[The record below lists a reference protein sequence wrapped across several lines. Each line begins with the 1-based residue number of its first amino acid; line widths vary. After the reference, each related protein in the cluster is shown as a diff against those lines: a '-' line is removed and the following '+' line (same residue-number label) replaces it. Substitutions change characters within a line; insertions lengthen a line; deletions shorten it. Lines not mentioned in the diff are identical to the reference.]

1 MSLLLSF
8 MKALK
13 ILCIWASVLLL
24 FATSH
29 KLQAQDRPAGDVW
42 SLQGCIDYAIK
53 QNITIQQSDLQI
65 QIDENNYLQSK
76 INRYPDLNGFAN
88 QQFSSGRSIDPFS
101 NQFVNR
107 TINSNNFSLS
117 SSITIFD
124 GFRISNTI
132 KRNQINVNLSRL
144 SAEQARYDVS
154 LNIAL
159 AYLNILLNQELLA
172 VAQQNVISTQTQ
184 LERTQKLFDAGAV
197 AENNLIDLKATLANN
212 ELAVVNAENSIM
224 ISSLNLQQLM
234 NLEVS
239 PNFQVEPVNVDA
251 LEVTDFAES
260 SQQIYQTAEG
270 FLPNIRQ
277 AELAIERDD
286 YNIEIAK
293 SGRYPTLSAN
303 ASVFTGY
310 SSAGA
315 TRFTRVLTGSETQEI
330 GFLTGDPN
338 VTVSSLFPVSSLV
351 ESPYTFFPQ
360 LGDNIRQQVGFS
372 LSIPIFNR
380 WQVKNQINNAGIGKK
395 ITELSARNARIQLR
409 QTIEQAYV
417 DAKSALNTYRARE
430 RQVEALTLT
439 YDNTKIRYEAGAA
452 NVVDFNLAKITLDN
466 AKSDLV
472 RAKYDYLFRE
482 KVLDFYQNK
491 PLSFD

>member
-1 MSLLLSF
+1 

-13 ILCIWASVLLL
+13 FLSVCLIAFILCLHAHS
-24 FATSH
+24 A
-29 KLQAQDRPAGDVW
+29 QAQDQPTAKNWG
-42 SLQGCIDYAIK
+42 LQDCIDYAIK

-65 QIDENNYLQSK
+65 QVDENNYLQSK
-76 INRYPDLNGFAN
+76 ASRYPDLNGFAN
-88 QQFSSGRSIDPFS
+88 QQFNSGRSIDPFS
-101 NQFVNR
+101 NQFVTK
-107 TINSNNFSLS
+107 TINSNNFSLNT
-117 SSITIFD
+117 SITLFN
-124 GFRISNTI
+124 GFRIDNTI

-159 AYLNILLNQELLA
+159 AYLNILLNQELLS
-172 VAQQNVISTQTQ
+172 VTRQNVLSTQTQ
-184 LERTQKLFDAGAV
+184 LDRTQKLFDAGAV
-197 AENNLIDLKATLANN
+197 AENDLIDLKATLANN

-239 PNFQVEPVNVDA
+239 PDFEIVPVEIDA
-251 LEVTDFAES
+251 LEVNDFNET

-270 FLPNIRQ
+270 FLPSIRQ
-277 AELAIERDD
+277 AELAVERDE

-293 SGRYPTLSAN
+293 AGRYPTLT
-303 ASVFTGY
+303 ASGSIFTGF
-310 SSAGA
+310 SSA
-315 TRFTRVLTGSETQEI
+315 TSDF
-330 GFLTGDPN
+330 DP
-338 VTVSSLFPVSSLV
+338 TK
-351 ESPYTFFPQ
+351 TFFPQ
-360 LGDNIRQQVGFS
+360 LGDNLRQQLSLG

-380 WQVKNQINNAGIGKK
+380 WQTKTQINNSLINKTS
-395 ITELSARNARIQLR
+395 TELTARNTRIQLR

-430 RQVEALTLT
+430 QQVRALSLT

-472 RAKYDYLFRE
+472 RAKYDYLFRQ